1 MYNNIMEIFY
11 YIYNYFKE
19 FFEII
24 YPQLKDDFFVQDN
37 IEETKETKE

>member
-1 MYNNIMEIFY
+1 MEIFY

-37 IEETKETKE
+37 IEETKETKETEE